1 MASVTEYLERLQKL
15 TQTNC
20 EILQAIND
28 SFFTKNNYLTANI
41 DDKKY
46 VIPSFIS
53 LENKINS
60 LSENFNNLVYAPK
73 TGEATFNFDGSSQ
86 TIELKGFNCTPNS
99 LSLSA
104 PEKFGVETN
113 HIFKDFLTPSTYINF
128 NISSIPNDLN
138 KVVIKKIV
146 AISDIMKGEYSGYLT
161 EIDEKDNKKIIYKTS
176 KTIPYEDLCKKLAL
190 YKKDIDYIEYDTIK
204 SLPVRKTIGTGLYTI
219 KSIDA
224 NEITSELYETYT
236 LTLKEELKYKLFD
249 NTIEKYLQPGDE
261 LVTYDDSAKMRIV
274 DIRSNAKQIVV
285 EVLNGDYVNLVADSQ
300 GLSSDVVS
308 DLSKLKFYSSID
320 FTNDKN
326 INVALE
332 EDQYIA
338 VFISPLNERMNIRAP
353 WGTGVIIDTY
363 KLKNDNDVNYNEYYK
378 NNVNNIGDVLN
389 ELTSVSSN
397 GITKYSIDEFN
408 VFTKYKPQILT
419 KDLTI
424 YQINTHLNNS
434 PTIQKI
440 RNLYNQKVKYN
451 SELNEVQ
458 KSIDNI
464 NTLLASIS
472 FDDTTNIRT
481 VYEGQLVEHNK
492 KRNEIVSSLNS
503 ITNEISMAA
512 NNSDVPIENAK
523 YHIRGFYNN
532 PTDDNIK
539 PYVDH
544 IHGIR
549 VWYRYK
555 NKDQETGNA
564 HSIGDNNIFSDWNE
578 MLINKRIRNPK
589 YNENGYIYKYNENNG
604 TINEPSYNQI
614 DIPISQGETVDIKL
628 QIIWD
633 FGFPYIET
641 LSDWSEVVNIEFPE
655 YLKKKVQI
663 LDIITE
669 NNNDIETNRFNSILN
684 NGGFTNHIND
694 KLIDQDSTYYH
705 QPEHIASGF
714 YTNER
719 RVIPLKDKLISINN
733 DITLLR
739 DEVFGY
745 SANNLSVNIF
755 MDNINTLISPN
766 QTNTVYLL
774 DGIDVVNLQLTNNS
788 DHSVKLYPIFIGS
801 RNNMITDPNYNSI
814 QIINYNN
821 NGIKEEQRLNQYL
834 YFRNKDAWTKESL
847 NYQQIFPFIKSDYQL
862 CVDSDSKFDYLEIKP
877 QDSIVIPMKIE
888 GQTESEQIWATL
900 ENADEQ
906 KEEARNSDFWRG
918 EDYDY
923 RDWWV
928 YTGNAGKNQDG
939 EDIYMFYKK
948 SWQETDVYKNAY
960 HVTKNLNIGIEDS
973 FDYKIVIDKAG
984 DSEYYDKDLG
994 PITDVKKISVNNG
1007 VFTNIVQFSL
1017 RTSLYTDPVSYE
1029 VKFTKTSDN
1038 MFSVIKQTQINI
1050 ANNYNSISK

>member
-46 VIPSFIS
+46 IIPSFIS

-60 LSENFNNLVYAPK
+60 LNENFNNLVYAPK

-104 PEKFGVETN
+104 PEKFGSETN
-113 HIFKDFLTPSTYINF
+113 YIFKDFLTPSTYINF

-138 KVVIKKIV
+138 KVVIKKVV
-146 AISDIMKGEYSGYLT
+146 AISDIMKNEYAGYLT
-161 EIDEKDNKKIIYKTS
+161 EVDEKDNKKLIHKIS
-176 KTIPYEDLCKKLAL
+176 KTIPYEDLYKKLFL
-190 YKKDIDYIEYDTIK
+190 YKKDVDYIEYDTIK
-204 SLPVRKTIGTGLYTI
+204 SLPIRKTIGTGLYTI

-261 LVTYDDSAKMRIV
+261 LVTYDDSAKMRIIE
-274 DIRSNAKQIVV
+274 IRSNAKQIVV
-285 EVLNGDYVNLVADSQ
+285 EVLNGDYVNLVADNTSED
-300 GLSSDVVS
+300 SSTDIVS

-353 WGTGVIIDTY
+353 WGVGVIIDTY
-363 KLKNDNDVNYNEYYK
+363 KLKNDNNINYNEYYK
-378 NNVNNIGDVLN
+378 NNIKNIGDILN
-389 ELTSVSSN
+389 ELTAVSSN
-397 GITKYSIDEFN
+397 GITKYSADEFN
-408 VFTKYKPQILT
+408 VFSNYKPQILT

-464 NTLLASIS
+464 NSTLASIS
-472 FDDTTNIRT
+472 FDNTTNIRA
-481 VYEGQLVEHNK
+481 VYEGQLVEYNK

-532 PTDDNIK
+532 PTDDIIK
-539 PYVDH
+539 PYIDH

-578 MLINKRIRNPK
+578 MLINKRKRNPK
-589 YNENGYIYKYNENNG
+589 YIDNEYVYKYSDNNG

-614 DIPISQGETVDIKL
+614 DIPISQGETVDMKL

-633 FGFPYIET
+633 FGYPYIET
-641 LSDWSEVVNIEFPE
+641 LSDWSEVINIEFPE

-669 NNNDIETNRFNSILN
+669 NNSDIETNRFNNILS

-694 KLIDQDSTYYH
+694 KLIDQDSTYFH

-714 YTNER
+714 YTEER
-719 RVIPLKDKLISINN
+719 RVIPLKDKLITLNN
-733 DITLLR
+733 DIALLR

-745 SANNLSVNIF
+745 SANNLQINVF
-755 MDNINTLISPN
+755 MDNISTLISPN
-766 QTNTVYLL
+766 QTNVVYLL
-774 DGIDVVNLQLTNNS
+774 DGIDVANLQLTNNS
-788 DHSVKLYPIFIGS
+788 DHSVKLHPIFIGS
-801 RNNMITDPNYNSI
+801 RNNHLNDNNNDNNNDRYKDYRDIN
-814 QIINYNN
+814 IINYSKKESKETQL
-821 NGIKEEQRLNQYL
+821 IKLLEAQRLNQYL
-834 YFRNKDAWTKESL
+834 YFRNKDAWTGQDLAAQK
-847 NYQQIFPFIKSDYQL
+847 IFPFIKSDYQL

-877 QDSIVIPMKIE
+877 NESIIIPMKIE
-888 GQTESEQIWATL
+888 SAVNESFESIIQFEL
-900 ENADEQ
+900 
-906 KEEARNSDFWRG
+906 
-918 EDYDY
+918 
-923 RDWWV
+923 
-928 YTGNAGKNQDG
+928 
-939 EDIYMFYKK
+939 
-948 SWQETDVYKNAY
+948 
-960 HVTKNLNIGIEDS
+960 
-973 FDYKIVIDKAG
+973 KA
-984 DSEYYDKDLG
+984 
-994 PITDVKKISVNNG
+994 
-1007 VFTNIVQFSL
+1007 
-1017 RTSLYTDPVSYE
+1017 SLYIDPVTYE

-1038 MFSVIKQTQINI
+1038 MFSVIKQSQVNV
-1050 ANNYNSISK
+1050 ASSYNSISQ

>member
-46 VIPSFIS
+46 IIPSFVS

-73 TGEATFNFDGSSQ
+73 TGEATFNFNGASQ

-104 PEKFGVETN
+104 PEKFGSETN

-138 KVVIKKIV
+138 KVVIKKVV
-146 AISDIMKGEYSGYLT
+146 AYSDEMKSEFLGYLT
-161 EIDEKDNKKIIYKTS
+161 TVDQNDKNKVIYKTS
-176 KTIPYEDLCKKLAL
+176 TTIPYEDLYKKLAI
-190 YKKDIDYIEYDTIK
+190 YKKEVDYIEYDTTK
-204 SLPVRKTIGTGLYTI
+204 SLPIRKTIGTGLYTI

-224 NEITSELYETYT
+224 NEITSDLYETYT
-236 LTLKEELKYKLFD
+236 ITLKEELKYKLFD

-261 LVTYDDSAKMRIV
+261 LVTYDDSAKMRIIE
-274 DIRSNAKQIVV
+274 IRSNARQIVV
-285 EVLNGDYVNLVADSQ
+285 EVLNGDYVNLVADTTPE
-300 GLSSDVVS
+300 GSSMDMIS

-338 VFISPLNERMNIRAP
+338 IFISPLNERMNIRAP
-353 WGTGVIIDTY
+353 WGIGVIIDTY

-378 NNVNNIGDVLN
+378 NNVSNIGDILN

-397 GITKYSIDEFN
+397 GITKYSEDEFN
-408 VFTKYKPQILT
+408 AFTKYKPQILT
-419 KDLTI
+419 KDLTV
-424 YQINTHLNNS
+424 YQINSHLNNS

-440 RNLYNQKVKYN
+440 RNLYNQKIKYN
-451 SELNEVQ
+451 SELDEVQ

-464 NTLLASIS
+464 NSTLASIS
-472 FDDTTNIRT
+472 FDDTTNIRS
-481 VYEGQLVEHNK
+481 VYENQLIEYNK

-532 PTDDNIK
+532 PTDDVIK
-539 PYVDH
+539 PYIEH

-555 NKDQETGNA
+555 NKDQEIGNA

-578 MLINKRIRNPK
+578 MLINKRLRNPK
-589 YNENGYIYKYNENNG
+589 YNDFGYTYKYGDNNG

-633 FGFPYIET
+633 FGFPYIES
-641 LSDWSEVVNIEFPE
+641 LSDWSEVINIEFPE
-655 YLKKKVQI
+655 NLKKNVQI
-663 LDIITE
+663 LDIIEE
-669 NNNDIETNRFNSILN
+669 NNNDIETNRFNNILS

-694 KLIDQDSTYYH
+694 KLMDQDSTYFH

-714 YTNER
+714 YTEER
-719 RVIPLKDKLISINN
+719 RVIPLKDKLVSINN
-733 DITLLR
+733 DIALLR

-745 SANNLSVNIF
+745 SANNLKINVF

-774 DGIDVVNLQLTNNS
+774 DGVDVVNLQLTNNS

-821 NGIKEEQRLNQYL
+821 GIKEKQRLNQYL

-847 NYQQIFPFIKSDYQL
+847 NDQQIFPFIKSDYQL

-888 GQTESEQIWATL
+888 GQTEQIWATT
-900 ENADEQ
+900 EDAAEQ
-906 KEEARNSDFWRG
+906 KEAAQESDNWKG

-923 RDWWV
+923 RDWYV
-928 YTGNAGKNQDG
+928 YTGESFIIDGKT
-939 EDIYMFYKK
+939 YYKFFEK
-948 SWQETDVYKNAY
+948 SWHLDKINKDAGALTTD
-960 HVTKNLNIGIEDS
+960 LNNIKTGGNFDS
-973 FDYKIVIDKAG
+973 KFAIDPGVDKTI
-984 DSEYYDKDLG
+984 YYDGNND
-994 PITDVKKISVNNG
+994 PITDIKKISANNG
-1007 VFTNIVQFSL
+1007 AFTNIVQFSL